1 MSNVEVFTSRQS
13 LEVMGDGEKVT
24 ALRVKDRES
33 GAEEELSLD
42 GIFVQIGLTPNSH
55 LFKEVLETN
64 RPGEI
69 VTDKNGRTSV
79 PGIYAAG
86 DVTGLSG
93 IWPNAM
99 KQGQI
104 AALNMCGI
112 QAEYTDRYAMKN
124 TMNVLRARHTLP
136 RSRCCRGRRY
146 RA

>member
-1 MSNVEVFTSRQS
+1 MIATVRLDFVVLDDGTTIDCDLVIVAAGVRPAVEC
-13 LEVMGDGEKVT
+13 
-24 ALRVKDRES
+24 ALDTPIHVDRFIQVS
-33 GAEEELSLD
+33 D
-42 GIFVQIGLTPNSH
+42 TM
-55 LFKEVLETN
+55 ETN
-64 RPGEI
+64 CP
-69 VTDKNGRTSV
+69 N
-79 PGIYAAG
+79 IYAAG

-112 QAEYTDRYAMKN
+112 HRPLRHEKHN
-124 TMNVLRARHTLP
+124 ELLRARHTLP